1 MEGCGKWAWHV
12 LKNDW
17 HVKPGVDMGLDKK
30 RMACQLRS
38 AAAAWPGFDHL
49 WPVVVEEIDAG
60 QC

>member
-1 MEGCGKWAWHV
+1 MGMACAEERLACEARRQY
-12 LKNDW
+12 
-17 HVKPGVDMGLDKK
+17 GLDKK